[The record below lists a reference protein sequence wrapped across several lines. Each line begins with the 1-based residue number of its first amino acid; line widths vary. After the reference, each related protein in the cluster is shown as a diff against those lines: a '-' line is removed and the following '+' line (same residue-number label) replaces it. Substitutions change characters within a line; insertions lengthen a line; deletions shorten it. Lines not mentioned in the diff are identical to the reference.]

1 MKVKYSRYATDG
13 DVSAIECS
21 LINGNI
27 EIYGC
32 ADGNVCVEKT
42 KHTHVKIYV
51 KGGIVKIRQ
60 IRKSLLRKTT
70 VKIFVPAHCVP
81 DISVSLA
88 QGGLKIEHG
97 IYGDL
102 SIKAN
107 NAEAAVTDACFS
119 NAEASCKALALDC
132 KDVTVKQL
140 FAVNADEGHAI
151 IERCLCTKLD
161 ICFKNGDSGVTGLK
175 CRDSS
180 FTSES
185 GSVNVNLVGAKSDY
199 VLNLLSKNGT
209 CNCENTETG
218 DYNCKVY
225 TDSGKIVIDFTDSDA
240 LAPVAEQPDEICAAL
255 GA

>member
-42 KHTHVKIYV
+42 KHTHVKIYG

-88 QGGLKIEHG
+88 QGDRK
-97 IYGDL
+97 
-102 SIKAN
+102 
-107 NAEAAVTDACFS
+107 
-119 NAEASCKALALDC
+119 
-132 KDVTVKQL
+132 
-140 FAVNADEGHAI
+140 
-151 IERCLCTKLD
+151 
-161 ICFKNGDSGVTGLK
+161 
-175 CRDSS
+175 
-180 FTSES
+180 
-185 GSVNVNLVGAKSDY
+185 SVV
-199 VLNLLSKNGT
+199 
-209 CNCENTETG
+209 
-218 DYNCKVY
+218 
-225 TDSGKIVIDFTDSDA
+225 
-240 LAPVAEQPDEICAAL
+240 
-255 GA
+255 